1 MSDLYLRSPKPNLE
15 TQGTLSAFNPHPF
28 SLMKGEVFNITKKG
42 LETLAR
48 GWELNRKVP
57 GREAGSSPLR
67 T

>member
-1 MSDLYLRSPKPNLE
+1 MSDLYLRNPKLNLE
-15 TQGTLSAFNPHPF
+15 TQGTPRAFNPHPF
-28 SLMKGEVFNITKKG
+28 SLIKGKVFNITKKG

-57 GREAGSSPLR
+57 GREACSSPLR